1 MDIGS
6 RGRVCPAIFFRND
19 EVLACPVWRA
29 LRHRR
34 SGRAN
39 TYSPSHAALRPA
51 QPANRGIPPLG
62 VSQVWG
68 GGGIQTPGCVV
79 IVYEDTSSWEDGLG
93 RLPAMKRAPEFC
105 NAPCPES
112 RLPAQRVEPQ
122 KSRSSVQR
130 EQSNARVSARYD
142 QSSSSLPRSRSPAA
156 VSRCANTARYSPP
169 QGHQELP
176 CQTSMR
182 CCRRRDTHDSNHP
195 PSATRRCRGR
205 FSAC

>member
-6 RGRVCPAIFFRND
+6 RGRVCPPFFLGMTKSW
-19 EVLACPVWRA
+19 LARCGERYVIDDQGEQIPTLFHTPPCA
-29 LRHRR
+29 L
-34 SGRAN
+34 
-39 TYSPSHAALRPA
+39 YSPPTEAYPHWASP
-51 QPANRGIPPLG
+51 
-62 VSQVWG
+62 QVWG

-142 QSSSSLPRSRSPAA
+142 QSASSLPRSRSPAA